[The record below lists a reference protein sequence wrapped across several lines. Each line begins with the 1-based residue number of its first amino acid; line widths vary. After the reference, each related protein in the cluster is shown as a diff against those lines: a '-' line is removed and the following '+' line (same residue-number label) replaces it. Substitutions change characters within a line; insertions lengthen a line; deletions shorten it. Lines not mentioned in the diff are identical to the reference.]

1 MLDAATS
8 PECNENQ
15 GDPHL
20 HSALSKFEN
29 GNMTWFCSMVL
40 AIRQKYIEHIY
51 NFRSRT
57 NLLVPDV
64 YLLPPRAALEQDS
77 RWEPEEATERR
88 VASSNVAI
96 CVMTG
101 CLGV

>member
-1 MLDAATS
+1 MIEAATS
-8 PECNENQ
+8 PECNENR
-15 GDPHL
+15 GGLNL
-20 HSALSKFEN
+20 HSTLSMLETR
-29 GNMTWFCSMVL
+29 NMTLFCSMVL

-51 NFRSRT
+51 NFRSCT

-64 YLLPPRAALEQDS
+64 YLLPPRAAFEQDS

-96 CVMTG
+96 CVMMG